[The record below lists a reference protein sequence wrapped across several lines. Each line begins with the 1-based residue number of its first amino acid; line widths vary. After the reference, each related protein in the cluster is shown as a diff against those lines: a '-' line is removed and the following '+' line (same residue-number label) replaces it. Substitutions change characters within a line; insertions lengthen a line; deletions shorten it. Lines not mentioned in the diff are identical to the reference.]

1 MPIFEVEAP
10 DGKILEIEGPEGAT
24 EEQVLQF
31 ASQQYQAMQQPQ
43 PQEEPTGGVVESL
56 VGGAKRLGSQ
66 ALTGIKAP
74 FGPDEAAIEG
84 IQREQQIEERPATS
98 LEEVKRI
105 YEEEGLFPAAKEAVS
120 QIPAAVAEQSP
131 FLASIYGGFKAG
143 AALPGTPQTKLITG
157 IIGAA
162 AAPFLV
168 QAGGDIQRQAEVQI
182 ERGEDVDVSLTK
194 AYGTAALQASLDVG
208 SLYFGLG
215 RALGIAPKQMGKEAA
230 EKIAKETTAKAIAK
244 GTAQTALA
252 EVPTEI
258 AQQMLERTQ
267 AGLDLLSEDAMKEY
281 TEVAFAAGLISPL
294 GGVARPFGARNNAR
308 EYLAEKERIAQEE
321 LDRRNKIELAKIE
334 KLKIE
339 EAEKERIRAEEQAK
353 IDAQNKR
360 IRQQIYADPGKSVQD
375 IIDEVTG
382 VKPKATKKEIEERK
396 KGIEKELKSPVT
408 PSYTGESLGVN
419 PRLVIT
425 DPITQQ
431 ERTLTVDELQRI
443 TNPELFEAEPTLFNV
458 TKIDK
463 DFAKM
468 IGVAPN
474 AGFLKDIQGL
484 EITPENAND
493 ILAGLDTYKGS
504 NQKVIGNITEFLN
517 RPEFTEQMTP
527 QEIEDES
534 ITTQEGTPELGTD
547 TGSVGLPSEAR
558 VTPSPDAEA
567 LAETGRGGLEADIRT
582 PSGPTGR
589 GGGVDTALESKRA
602 QDALL
607 EESPEETWSNLSDV
621 AFADL
626 TPEVKKQVIEAKQ
639 DGFLSQEVADRLTLT
654 DRNNKI
660 AERQQGMVMPEEG
673 IDDIQEARA
682 ETIPDSGETAQ
693 SINQALTQEFGEN
706 VNTAQSRGKLRIVNT
721 VNELP
726 ENIRRKVA
734 PNATGAF
741 SGGTSYIIANRVSK
755 TNARSTLLHEIGEHY
770 GLSTMLGEGN
780 YNSAL
785 NRLKTLKDTDRV
797 VAQAWRETKRLYP
810 ELSEGSKPYLQEVM
824 AKVAERAPNNTLI
837 ARLRGLLKNFLT
849 KLGLYNP
856 DTFTT
861 KDLQDLLL
869 HSLRTSLAKDVVAS
883 KKTQQAKK
891 DVVSEEDIAIAN
903 ATSRSAGAVGERAV
917 VPRVVASMVDKA
929 QSILDFGAGKDAMH
943 TQRLKGEGFDVTAYE
958 FGSNI
963 NPALHDANALNRDY
977 DVVYA
982 SNVLNTQNSDAM
994 LEATIEQINSALKEG
1009 GTAIVNLPGSP
1020 RKGAYSGLSQ
1030 REGADL
1036 LKQKLEEIIGPVERV
1051 EGSASQPVFMVTK
1064 QGPIQYMKVPAEFS
1078 ETSVYASPV
1087 SNSETFMG
1095 QFVQKFDKFKSNP
1108 KGSLQD
1114 IYTRFRINVVDSTSG
1129 LNEKLIKDFNGA
1141 VQIEDKIRADLTL
1154 DQSRE
1159 GNILAAQAAE
1169 EGFVRVY
1176 KDGRSEVIVDENN
1189 VKNMLN
1195 LRIRL
1200 AEEVGP
1206 DGAEHLVQSYLLGLR
1221 YQSLIQQNA
1230 RNQQRANQ
1238 ARANGN
1244 NEAAKRYEKNIVKV
1258 TKEQEEAVQPALNY
1272 ANKYPIL
1279 RDVAKMLE
1287 NINIARIDMMEDSG
1301 LYSKQQADEY
1311 RANPSYVPLFRQV
1324 EDLADGSNEIRQYF
1338 NSFSNL
1344 GREYEFKGSERQVDN
1359 VIGNILKQHFWAVNA
1374 AVRNNANRAAANM
1387 VGVRNPDTNELE
1399 LYDTKPSGIP
1409 ENHLAPV
1416 HIDGQRKFV
1425 NYADPNLAIAI
1436 QGSPPAFSAIV
1447 ESLGS
1452 ASKLF
1457 RLGITSNPVFQTY
1470 QVFNDAIGAAMFSGV
1485 NKPFQLMGR
1494 VIGGFFKDQGGS
1506 QTKAINDQ
1514 MARLGIAGGYGRTFK
1529 DVFEKAER
1537 DLGVANSTKIQR
1549 LMDRVDEFASK
1560 SDLAQR
1566 RGIFEQTLLETGGVK
1581 QSDGSIK
1588 GGNEILAMNRALN
1601 IINWQKRGA
1610 SGFVRNLTHMVPFLN
1625 AYIQGMDVLFNAMRG
1640 KGIAGKD
1647 VRAAQFLFL
1656 KTGATLMALNYV
1668 YAMMVAG
1675 DDEYESQDDRT
1686 KFRNYMIPGTG
1697 FKMPVRAELSLLLKY
1712 IPEQTMNVL
1721 SKEGTANEVDRTKL
1735 LSSFRQALGDAML
1748 GPNLFPQLVRGTVEV
1763 MTNYNFYSGR
1773 PLVGMG
1779 LSRLATKEQYTEGT
1793 SEFAKL
1799 LGQTGV
1805 IAPINADHLVQAYTG
1820 TVGATTLYIL
1830 DEMANLFMDTKRPDV
1845 PLTRMPLIRPLFYRE
1860 EGRGQLNDFYDLKQ
1874 RSDEVTATFNHYLKF
1889 NPEKAREYQQDNQ
1902 KMLAARSQVNAI
1914 NNQLKKVRE
1923 VRKAILN
1930 STMPGDEK
1938 RKRLDAID
1946 KQANNLVRNVQRVR
1960 IAAGL

>member
-31 ASQQYQAMQQPQ
+31 ASQQYQAMQRPQ
-43 PQEEPTGGVVESL
+43 VQEDPTGGVVESL

-74 FGPDEAAIEG
+74 FIGAEEAAVEG
-84 IQREQQIEERPATS
+84 MQREQQIEERPATS

-105 YEEEGLFPAAKEAVS
+105 YEEEGLFPAAKEAIS

-131 FLASIYGGFKAG
+131 FLLSIYGGFKAG
-143 AALPGTPQTKLITG
+143 AALPGTPQTKAITG
-157 IIGAA
+157 IIGAM

-168 QAGGDIQRQAEVQI
+168 QSGGNIQRQVEEQI
-182 ERGEDVDVSLTK
+182 QAGEDPDVSLTK

-215 RALGIAPKQMGKEAA
+215 RAFGIAPKKMGTEAA
-230 EKIAKETTAKAIAK
+230 EKIAKESTLKAITK

-252 EVPTEI
+252 EIPTEI
-258 AQQMLERTQ
+258 AQQMLERSQ

-281 TEVAFAAGLISPL
+281 AEVGFAAGLISPL

-339 EAEKERIRAEEQAK
+339 EAEKERILAEEQAK

-396 KGIEKELKSPVT
+396 KDIEKELNQK
-408 PSYTGESLGVN
+408 VN
-419 PRLVIT
+419 IFIN

-431 ERTLTVDELQRI
+431 ERQLTLGELQRI

-484 EITPENAND
+484 EITSENAND
-493 ILAGLDTYKGS
+493 ILAGLNTYKGS
-504 NQKVIGNITEFLN
+504 NQKVIGNIVEFLN
-517 RPEFTEQMTP
+517 RPEFTEQITP
-527 QEIEDES
+527 QEVQDEL
-534 ITTQEGTPELGTD
+534 TRAEGIPEPGTD

-567 LAETGRGGLEADIRT
+567 IAETGRGGLEADIRA

-589 GGGVDTALESKRA
+589 GRGVDTALESKRA

-607 EESPEETWSNLSDV
+607 EESPEETWSNLSDT

-660 AERQQGMVMPEEG
+660 AERQQGMSKPEED

-785 NRLKTLKDTDRV
+785 NRLKTLKDTDRI

-837 ARLRGLLKNFLT
+837 TRLRGLLKNFLT

-903 ATSRSAGAVGERAV
+903 ATSRSSGAVGEKAV

-943 TQRLKGEGFDVTAYE
+943 TQRLRGEGFDVTAYE

-1030 REGADL
+1030 REGANL

-1051 EGSASQPVFMVTK
+1051 EGSASQPVFRVTK
-1064 QGPIQYMKVPAEFS
+1064 EGPIQYMKVPAEFS
-1078 ETSVYASPV
+1078 DTAVYAAPET
-1087 SNSETFMG
+1087 NSETFRG

-1108 KGSLQD
+1108 KGSLQEN
-1114 IYTRFRINVVDSTSG
+1114 FVKGRIQIVDSTSG
-1129 LNEKLIKDFNGA
+1129 LQEKLIKDFNNA
-1141 VQIEDKIRADLTL
+1141 VEIDGKIRADIAL
-1154 DQSRE
+1154 DQARE
-1159 GNILAAQAAE
+1159 GNILGAQSAE
-1169 EGFVRVY
+1169 EGFVKVY
-1176 KDGRSEVIVDENN
+1176 RDGRSEVIVDENN
-1189 VKNMLN
+1189 IKNMLD
-1195 LRIRL
+1195 LRNEL
-1200 AEEVGP
+1200 AKEVGP
-1206 DGAEHLVQSYLLGLR
+1206 DGAKHLVQSYLLALR
-1221 YQSLIQQNA
+1221 YQSILQQNA
-1230 RNQQRANQ
+1230 RNQQRADQ

-1244 NEAAKRYEKNIVKV
+1244 IEAAKRYEKNIKEV
-1258 TKEQEEAVQPALNY
+1258 TKEQADAVQPGLAY

-1279 RDVAKMLE
+1279 RDIATMLE
-1287 NINIARIDMMEDSG
+1287 NININRIDMMEEAG

-1311 RANPSYVPLFRQV
+1311 RANPTYVPLFRLMD
-1324 EDLADGSNEIRQYF
+1324 DLADGSSEVRQFF

-1344 GREYEFKGSERQVDN
+1344 GREYEFKGSERQVDD
-1359 VIGNILKQHFWAVNA
+1359 VISNILKQHFWSVNA

-1425 NYADPNLAIAI
+1425 NYTDPNIAIAI

-1457 RLGITSNPVFQTY
+1457 RLGITANPIFQTY

-1529 DVFEKAER
+1529 DIFEKAER
-1537 DLGVANSTKIQR
+1537 ELGVANSTKIQQ
-1549 LMDRVDEFASK
+1549 LMDKVDEFASK

-1625 AYIQGMDVLFNAMRG
+1625 AYIQGTDVMFNAMRG

-1668 YAMMVAG
+1668 YAMMVSG

-1712 IPEQTMNVL
+1712 IPEQTMNIL

-1735 LSSFRQALGDAML
+1735 LSSFRQAVGDALL

-1763 MTNYNFYSGR
+1763 MTNYDFYNGR
-1773 PLVGMG
+1773 PLVGIG
-1779 LSRLATKEQYTEGT
+1779 LSRLATKEQYTEGS

-1805 IAPINADHLVQAYTG
+1805 ISPINADHLVTAYTG
-1820 TVGATTLYIL
+1820 TVGATALYIL

-1860 EGRGQLNDFYDLKQ
+1860 EGRGQLNDFYDLRQ
-1874 RSDEVTATFNHYLKF
+1874 RSEKVTGTFNHYLKF
-1889 NPEKAREYQQDNQ
+1889 QPEKAREYQQDNQ
-1902 KMLAARSQVNAI
+1902 KMLAVRSQVNAI
-1914 NNQLKKVRE
+1914 NNQLTKIRE

-1930 STMPGDEK
+1930 SNMPGDEK